1 MIREGPDITW
11 VTDEMSNV
19 YIQLHIKGLYVLHK
33 TILALQCDLFHCMT
47 RM

>member
-19 YIQLHIKGLYVLHK
+19 YIQLHIKGLYLLHK